1 MMTKTTLSLLATL
14 LLSSAAQAGPLIDLN
29 AEASRPAANDLIQ
42 VSVFSEASGPNP
54 ADLARKVN
62 QSIAD
67 ALKVIKATPGV
78 TVKTGRQHTYPVYGQ
93 NQKIDGW
100 RMRSE
105 LAIESK
111 ESASVSELIGQ
122 LQQMRLAV
130 GNISQSPSTATRLAV
145 EEEST
150 KEAIRAFQK
159 RAASVAEVFG
169 KPYRIKQMSIQQ
181 NGSPPMP
188 IMRPRVAMMAA
199 EAAPM
204 PLEAGESLITT
215 QISGQIELD
224 D

>member
-1 MMTKTTLSLLATL
+1 MRKTSLSLFASL
-14 LLSSAAQAGPLIDLN
+14 LLSSAAQAGTLIDLN
-29 AEASRPAANDLIQ
+29 AEASRPAVNDLIQ
-42 VSVFSEASGPNP
+42 VSVYSEASGSNP
-54 ADLARKVN
+54 ADLAKKVN
-62 QSIAD
+62 QAVAE

-78 TVKTGRQHTYPVYGQ
+78 SVKSGRQHTYPVYGQ
-93 NQKIDGW
+93 NQKIENW

-111 ESASVSELIGQ
+111 EAATVSELVGN

-130 GNISQSPSTATRLAV
+130 GNLSQLPSPATRLAV

-159 RAASVAEVFG
+159 RAAAVAEVFG

-188 IMRPRVAMMAA
+188 IMRQRVAMMAA
-199 EAAPM
+199 DAAPM

-215 QISGQIELD
+215 HISGQIELVD
-224 D
+224 

>member
-1 MMTKTTLSLLATL
+1 MRKTSLSLFASL
-14 LLSSAAQAGPLIDLN
+14 LLSSAAQAGTLIDLN
-29 AEASRPAANDLIQ
+29 AEASRPASNDLIQ
-42 VSVFSEASGPNP
+42 VSVYSEASGSNP
-54 ADLARKVN
+54 ADLAKKVN
-62 QSIAD
+62 QAVAE

-78 TVKTGRQHTYPVYGQ
+78 TVKSGRQHTYPVYGQ
-93 NQKIDGW
+93 NQKIDSW

-111 ESASVSELIGQ
+111 ESATVSELVGN

-130 GNISQSPSTATRLAV
+130 GNISQLPSPANRLAV

-181 NGSPPMP
+181 NGSPPQP
-188 IMRPRVAMMAA
+188 VVRQRVAMMAA
-199 EAAPM
+199 DAAPM

-215 QISGQIELD
+215 HISGQIELAD
-224 D
+224 